1 VHEFGYCEAVLQAV
15 ERRAAGRQVARL
27 GVRVGTLHRIVPGA
41 FQQSFEFLAAGGIAD
56 GATTEVAVVPVEAS
70 CRACGRAFTSSDS
83 VPACPGCGS
92 LDLQVS
98 GGDELILEWLEYR
111 EPSQGAGEHPAD
123 VVFDHSHPAGEDAH
137 VRSSA
142 TGAPSIEGS

>member
-1 VHEFGYCEAVLQAV
+1 MHEFGYCEAVLQAV
-15 ERRAAGRQVARL
+15 ERRAAGRPVARL
-27 GVRVGTLHRIVPGA
+27 GVRVGTLHRIVPEA

-56 GATTEVAVVPVEAS
+56 GATTQVVVVAVEAT
-70 CRACGRAFTSSDS
+70 CQECGRAFASTDS

-111 EPSQGAGEHPAD
+111 DPSEGAAERAD
-123 VVFDHSHPAGEDAH
+123 HVVFDHSHPAGEDVHAT
-137 VRSSA
+137 SSA
-142 TGAPSIEGS
+142 PGAPSTEGS